1 MNEHGIVP
9 PIQPND
15 FIDAN
20 IQQAVQNV
28 SIEERQANVGI
39 EKHKNKNKQ
48 DVLIVVADP
57 KPVVLEEEL
66 ADKKEEPRESN
77 RVKNTVAFLR
87 QCFLG

>member
-1 MNEHGIVP
+1 MNMISYRLFSQM
-9 PIQPND
+9 IFLTQT
-15 FIDAN
+15 N

-39 EKHKNKNKQ
+39 EKHKNKNNQ

-66 ADKKEEPRESN
+66 ADKKRRTERIE
-77 RVKNTVAFLR
+77 
-87 QCFLG
+87 